1 MEEVMLQNLTK
12 TRAKSGCTGLAYVPR
27 AFLQIF
33 ITTTLHHR
41 LADLVGNHFG
51 PPLVAVAVSVAV
63 PKVLWDTL
71 FLCFLGH

>member
-12 TRAKSGCTGLAYVPR
+12 TRAKLGCTGLPFVPR

-41 LADLVGNHFG
+41 LADFGSYPFRINLVTIDSCG
-51 PPLVAVAVSVAV
+51 VAR
-63 PKVLWDTL
+63 KNT
-71 FLCFLGH
+71 